1 MVTDKK
7 MLRRST
13 LALAT
18 ALSLIVPLSAF
29 WAIPARAGCSAAPI
43 SGGLDVTCDAAIP
56 PDPVN
61 VPIIIPAGNNLLA
74 VAGGD
79 YVSFEILGNGTSIT
93 TFSGGTTSAGITT
106 YDGVDLF
113 TMTGGAIAGTVSQG
127 DGVDTFMMSAGS
139 VGAVDQGGGLDIF
152 VLSGGTIVG
161 AFTDG
166 DFATITGGS
175 IGSVDM
181 NVGNNVFFMSG
192 GTIVGDV
199 VTRQNNDTFTLVGGS
214 IGGEVDLG
222 NGTNSFTMSGGTIG
236 NGVVTGTG
244 TDTFAWGGGAITGS
258 IALGAGADRATL
270 SNLGAANLAG
280 TTLIDGGADT
290 DLVTFAHSVI
300 SGVARFQNW
309 ETVALASASYV
320 ALDSDFVLGG
330 ADTGTGSLS
339 IDSSSTL
346 YAGGASNAI
355 TPFTSGQLVL
365 VTNAGTID
373 LANGSPGDT
382 LTVVG
387 NYVGQGG
394 QLHLDTRLGSDASPS
409 DKLVIDTGTATGGTG
424 IAITNVGGRGAKTVA
439 NGILVIDTANGATT
453 APGAFTLAGPV
464 VAGPYEY
471 SLYRGA
477 ADGSAPDNWYL
488 RSTLDDN
495 SPAYRSETSL
505 YTALPAMML
514 LYGRLMLDTLHERMG
529 DEVAGLG
536 GSAER
541 GWGRIIGQH
550 GDHDG
555 HALGIYG
562 DGPAYDYDLWALQAG
577 SDLYRSSDAR
587 GARDRAGAFLVIGN
601 ATGDVDHFDGSNA
614 GRDTFMAYSFGGYW
628 TQYTAEGAYLDALLI
643 GTWYDTDAKS
653 TRLPKLTTN
662 GAGVG
667 ASLEAG
673 YPLLLSAGFSVEPQA
688 QVAFQTVDVSDASDI
703 GAAIRFADANSLLGR
718 IGARFVKTS
727 SLAEFGG
734 LASGVFTSWVRPS
747 FWYEFLGDPTTSF
760 SSEQGF
766 VPFTAELFGPTLA
779 LDAGFTAQVSADT
792 AVYAS
797 ASYQIGLGAGAEG
810 DAYNGKLGV
819 KLGW

>member
-1 MVTDKK
+1 MG
-7 MLRRST
+7 LAA
-13 LALAT
+13 ALA
-18 ALSLIVPLSAF
+18 LIVPLSVF
-29 WAIPARAGCSAAPI
+29 WVSPAAAGCSAAPI
-43 SGGLDVTCDAAIP
+43 SGGLDVICEAAIP

-61 VPIIIPAGNNLLA
+61 VPIVIPAGNNSLA
-74 VAGGD
+74 VASGS
-79 YVSFEILGNGTSIT
+79 YVDFEFLGNGTSTT
-93 TFSGGTTSAGITT
+93 TFTGGTTSAGITT
-106 YDGVDLF
+106 HDGVDFF

-127 DGVDTFMMSAGS
+127 DGVDTFTMSAGS
-139 VGAVDQGGGLDIF
+139 VGAVDQGGGLDTF
-152 VLSGGTIVG
+152 VMTGGTIVG

-166 DFATITGGS
+166 DSATIRGGT

-236 NGVVTGTG
+236 NGVTTGTG
-244 TDTFAWGGGAITGS
+244 TDTFAWSGGAITGS
-258 IALGAGADRATL
+258 IGLGAGADRATL

-280 TTLIDGGADT
+280 TTLIDGGAGT
-290 DLVTFAHSVI
+290 DLLSFAHSVI
-300 SGVARFQNW
+300 SGIARFQNW
-309 ETVALASASYV
+309 ETVALASGSYV

-339 IDSSSTL
+339 IDASSTL
-346 YAGGASNAI
+346 YADGASSAI

-387 NYVGQGG
+387 SYVGQGG
-394 QLHLDTRLGSDASPS
+394 RLQLDTRLGSDASPS
-409 DKLVIDTGTATGGTG
+409 DKLVIDSGTATGGTG
-424 IAITNVGGRGAKTVA
+424 IAITNVGGSGAKTVA
-439 NGILVIDTANGATT
+439 SGILIIDTVNGATT
-453 APGAFTLAGPV
+453 AAGAFALAGPV

-488 RSTLDDN
+488 RSTLEDDT
-495 SPAYRSETSL
+495 PAYRSEASL

-529 DEVAGLG
+529 DEFSGFG
-536 GSAER
+536 GNAER
-541 GWGRIIGQH
+541 GWGRVIGQH

-562 DGPAYDYDLWALQAG
+562 DGPAFDYDFWALQAG
-577 SDLYRSSDAR
+577 SDFFRSGEAS
-587 GARDRAGAFLVIGN
+587 GAGDRAGAFFAIGN

-628 TQYTAEGAYLDALLI
+628 THFTAEGAYLDALLI

-653 TRLPKLTTN
+653 TRLPKLTSN

-673 YPLLLSAGFSVEPQA
+673 YPLLLSGGFSVEPQA
-688 QVAFQTVDVSDASDI
+688 QVAFQTVDISDASDI
-703 GAAIRFADANSLLGR
+703 GAAVRFANANSLLGR

-727 SLAEFGG
+727 SMAEFGG
-734 LASGVFTSWVRPS
+734 VASGVFTSWVRPS
-747 FWYEFLGDPTTSF
+747 LWYEFLGDPTTSF

-766 VPFTAELFGPTLA
+766 VPFTADLFGPTLA

-792 AVYAS
+792 AIYAS

-810 DAYNGKLGV
+810 DAYNGKIGV